1 MKRTCKNVDIS
12 DRKLI
17 EKAVWDCLNGKMSR
31 KDTIGLLSEY
41 SGLSKKLIAGL
52 SKELGY
58 HAYDGIVNAVIDGI
72 REEILSKKYIVKKIK
87 YKKKK
92 DNSSGKIR
100 NIGIQDIKQQI
111 YDYIAVYGLRELFE
125 KKIGYYQCG
134 AVKGKGNDFGASAI
148 YEWLKDR
155 RNRWAWQADIKHYY
169 ESVDKNILKRML
181 IRDVKNQSLLE
192 LVFFLIDTFESGLSI
207 GSYLSQFLANYYL
220 SKAYV
225 FASQLTKTRNKKNG
239 DKCEIRLVSH
249 VLFQMDDILFVGH
262 DKRNLKIAAKKFEK
276 YIEDELHLHLK
287 EDPKIIDLESGYI
300 DILGRRI
307 SRKSLTIRSSTFLR
321 TRRIFKKAYKC
332 YAKAEKIPFDTAKS
346 CVSRYGVVKHTNSRK
361 FERKYHVKELQSVS
375 RGIVGFCSR
384 NGR

>member
-1 MKRTCKNVDIS
+1 MKKTCKSIDIS
-12 DRKLI
+12 DRKFI
-17 EKAVWDCLNGKMSR
+17 EKAAWDCLNGKMSR

-41 SGLSKKLIAGL
+41 SGLSKKFITGL
-52 SKELGY
+52 SKGLGY

-72 REEILSKKYIVKKIK
+72 REEILSEKYIVKKIR

-111 YDYIAVYGLRELFE
+111 YDYIAVHGLKELFE

-134 AVKGKGNDFGASAI
+134 AVKGKGNDFGASTI
-148 YEWLKDR
+148 YRWLKDK
-155 RNRWAWQADIKHYY
+155 RNRWAWQADIRHYY
-169 ESVDKNILKRML
+169 ENIDKDTLKEML
-181 IRDVKNQSLLE
+181 IRDVKNQQLLK

-225 FASQLTKTRNKKNG
+225 FASQLAKTRNKKNG
-239 DKCEIRLVSH
+239 DKCEIKLVSH
-249 VLFQMDDILFVGH
+249 VLFQMDDILFVGR

-287 EDPKIIDLESGYI
+287 EEPKIIDLESDYI
-300 DILGRRI
+300 DILGRKI

-332 YAKAEKIPFDTAKS
+332 YTKTEKIPFDTAKS
-346 CVSRYGVVKHTNSRK
+346 CVSRYGIVKHTNSRK
-361 FERKYHVKELQSVS
+361 FERKYHVKELQNAS

-384 NGR
+384 SGR